1 MTNHEVAKSSIYK
14 RSQSQKI
21 TYSMNPFIWN
31 VQSKQPHT
39 DRSKLVNYQ
48 ELAERVEMGFFFFF
62 FLEMGFFG
70 EVVKNVLKLIVAMF
84 V

>member
-21 TYSMNPFIWN
+21 IYSMNPFIWN

-48 ELAERVEMGFFFFF
+48 ELAERVEMGFF
-62 FLEMGFFG
+62 G